1 MKFQNIYIPKKII
14 GEIISHALNNDP
26 NESCGILQ
34 GKGNTTTRFHKL
46 KNIHEA
52 PQNRYT
58 IDPIELMNT
67 EKICDDE
74 DEAIIGFMLSHTHT
88 QAYPSET
95 DVKNALTSGYLDQI
109 YVIVSLVEKA
119 RPIVKAFSLNN
130 HGEISEIFIDFDG
143 PKYISR

>member
-1 MKFQNIYIPKKII
+1 MKFQNFYIPKKIM

-34 GKGNTTTRFHKL
+34 GKGTMTTAFHKL

-58 IDPIELMNT
+58 IDPIELMKT
-67 EKICDDE
+67 EKICDDM
-74 DEAIIGFMLSHTHT
+74 DESIIGFMHSHTHT

-109 YVIVSLVEKA
+109 YVIVSLVEKV
-119 RPIVKAFSLNN
+119 RPIVKAFSINN
-130 HGEISEIFIDFDG
+130 HGETSEIFIDFDG

>member
-1 MKFQNIYIPKKII
+1 MSNKNFFIPKKVI

-34 GKGNTTTRFHKL
+34 GKESTTTKFHPL
-46 KNIHEA
+46 RNIHEA

-58 IDPIELMNT
+58 IDPVELMNT
-67 EKICDDE
+67 EKICDEDDE
-74 DEAIIGFMLSHTHT
+74 EIIGIMHSHTHT

-95 DVKNALTSGYLDQI
+95 DVKNALTSGYIEQI
-109 YVIVSLVEKA
+109 YIIVSLVEKA
-119 RPIVKAFSLNN
+119 RPIVKAFKINN

>member
-1 MKFQNIYIPKKII
+1 MSNKNFFIPKKII

-34 GKGNTTTRFHKL
+34 GKGNTTTRFHSL
-46 KNIHEA
+46 RNIHEA

-58 IDPIELMNT
+58 IDPVELMNT
-67 EKICDDE
+67 EKICDE
-74 DEAIIGFMLSHTHT
+74 DGEAIIGIMHSHTHT

-95 DVKNALTSGYLDQI
+95 DVKNALTSGYIDQKYI
-109 YVIVSLVEKA
+109 IVSLVEKT
-119 RPIVKAFSLNN
+119 RPIVKAFEINN

>member
-52 PQNRYT
+52 PKNRYT

-74 DEAIIGFMLSHTHT
+74 DEAIIGFMHSHTHT

-130 HGEISEIFIDFDG
+130 NGEISEIFIDFDG

>member
-1 MKFQNIYIPKKII
+1 M
-14 GEIISHALNNDP
+14 
-26 NESCGILQ
+26 Q

-74 DEAIIGFMLSHTHT
+74 DESIIGFMHSHTHT

>member
-1 MKFQNIYIPKKII
+1 MKFQNIYIPKKIK
-14 GEIISHALNNDP
+14 GENITNALNNDP

-74 DEAIIGFMLSHTHT
+74 DEAIIGFMHSHTHT

>member
-1 MKFQNIYIPKKII
+1 MKHQNIYISKKII

-34 GKGNTTTRFHKL
+34 GKGGTATKFHQL
-46 KNIHEA
+46 RNIHEA

-58 IDPIELMNT
+58 IDPVELMNT
-67 EKICDDE
+67 EKICDE
-74 DEAIIGFMLSHTHT
+74 ENETIIGIMHSHTHT

-109 YVIVSLVEKA
+109 YIIVSLVEKT
-119 RPIVKAFSLNN
+119 RPILKAFSIDN
-130 HGEISEIFIDFDG
+130 HGEVFEIYIDFDG

>member
-52 PQNRYT
+52 PQYRYT

-67 EKICDDE
+67 EKNCDDE
-74 DEAIIGFMLSHTHT
+74 DEAIIGFMHSHTHT

>member
-14 GEIISHALNNDP
+14 GEIISHELNNDP

-74 DEAIIGFMLSHTHT
+74 DEAIIGFMHSHTHT

>member
-67 EKICDDE
+67 DKIFDDE
-74 DEAIIGFMLSHTHT
+74 DEGIIGFMHSHTHT

>member
-1 MKFQNIYIPKKII
+1 M
-14 GEIISHALNNDP
+14 
-26 NESCGILQ
+26 
-34 GKGNTTTRFHKL
+34 TTAFHKL

-58 IDPIELMNT
+58 IDPIELMKT
-67 EKICDDE
+67 EKICDDM
-74 DEAIIGFMLSHTHT
+74 DESIIGFMHSHTHT

-109 YVIVSLVEKA
+109 YVIVSLVEKV
-119 RPIVKAFSLNN
+119 RPIVKAFSINN
-130 HGEISEIFIDFDG
+130 HGETSEIFIDFDG

>member
-1 MKFQNIYIPKKII
+1 MSNQNFFIPKKII

-34 GKGNTTTRFHKL
+34 GKGNTTTQFHPL
-46 KNIHEA
+46 RNIHEA

-58 IDPIELMNT
+58 IDPVELMNT
-67 EKICDDE
+67 EI
-74 DEAIIGFMLSHTHT
+74 MHSHTHT

-95 DVKNALTSGYLDQI
+95 DVKNALTSGYIEQI
-109 YVIVSLVEKA
+109 YIIVSLVEKA
-119 RPIVKAFSLNN
+119 RPIVKAFKINN

>member
-26 NESCGILQ
+26 YESCGILQ

-74 DEAIIGFMLSHTHT
+74 DEAIIGFMHSHTHT

>member
-1 MKFQNIYIPKKII
+1 MKFQNIYITKKII

-58 IDPIELMNT
+58 IDPVELMNT

-74 DEAIIGFMLSHTHT
+74 DEAILGFLHSHTHT
-88 QAYPSET
+88 QAYPSDT

-109 YVIVSLVEKA
+109 YIIVSLVEKA

>member
-34 GKGNTTTRFHKL
+34 GEGNTTTRFHML

-74 DEAIIGFMLSHTHT
+74 DEAIIGFMHSHTHT

-109 YVIVSLVEKA
+109 YVIVSCLLYTSPSP
-119 RPIVKAFSLNN
+119 R
-130 HGEISEIFIDFDG
+130 D
-143 PKYISR
+143 